1 FARTRSPHGRSREPA
16 RLQEDNSSF
25 VSVDD
30 FVGTNGPETLEFYRT
45 RAFCEGRPV
54 CAMLWRAFD
63 KNRLKVAAGGCGGRG
78 LTADPNL
85 MAMGIETHCVPSGSF
100 DTDRHSI
107 GSMND
112 ASLRANESK
121 RARSFLS
128 IGFLRKPNAG
138 QISKRS
144 HSPGPRNKMVCKMTV
159 QKIIHID
166 MDAFCASVE

>member
-1 FARTRSPHGRSREPA
+1 MAREI
-16 RLQEDNSSF
+16 L
-25 VSVDD
+25 
-30 FVGTNGPETLEFYRT
+30 
-45 RAFCEGRPV
+45 
-54 CAMLWRAFD
+54 
-63 KNRLKVAAGGCGGRG
+63 CGG
-78 LTADPNL
+78 PHK
-85 MAMGIETHCVPSGSF
+85 ISKTHCVPSGSF

-159 QKIIHID
+159 RKIIHID
-166 MDAFCASVE
+166 MDAFCASVEQRDDPQVRGKPVTVAGHDNRVFEQM